1 MRKKFS
7 GHPKKHE
14 RIPEVEEESPNK
26 SGSIKRSQKITRSYG
41 DLDSVLSP
49 QGRLKTSSVT
59 ADGIPD
65 RQHLVSSI
73 NRALQKSAGRER
85 LLSTPS
91 RISIIRSSALSPA
104 KFEVEQLFK
113 EKYEDGSIYEG
124 GAKDGIRH
132 GKGKIYYADGMV
144 FEGRFDEGVVF
155 GPGVLWYKNGRLCYE
170 GDYKDGKFDG
180 HGILYNGLI
189 EDLRSFFDY
198 KDFNKVG
205 KCWSKYEGDFEKD
218 RKNGTGTLYLM
229 NGEKYFGE
237 FINDKIHGKG
247 TFYFIDGRNITGI
260 WENNI
265 LKHTL

>member
-1 MRKKFS
+1 
-7 GHPKKHE
+7 
-14 RIPEVEEESPNK
+14 
-26 SGSIKRSQKITRSYG
+26 
-41 DLDSVLSP
+41 
-49 QGRLKTSSVT
+49 
-59 ADGIPD
+59 
-65 RQHLVSSI
+65 
-73 NRALQKSAGRER
+73 
-85 LLSTPS
+85 
-91 RISIIRSSALSPA
+91 
-104 KFEVEQLFK
+104 
-113 EKYEDGSIYEG
+113 
-124 GAKDGIRH
+124 
-132 GKGKIYYADGMV
+132 MV
-144 FEGRFDEGVVF
+144 FEGRFDEGVVY

-170 GDYKDGKFDG
+170 GDYKDDKFDG

-218 RKNGTGTLYLM
+218 RKNGTGTLHLM

-237 FINDKIHGKG
+237 FKNDKIHGKG